1 MADFDWAAECRDE
14 DDIERDRKFA
24 EKLNQAMAGYRAK
37 LQPDDEVIILSVDA
51 ATTGRLAVTY
61 YQEVPGNEFIDRV
74 LHWHQN

>member
-1 MADFDWAAECRDE
+1 MIYLEIHRETFLADFDWAAECRDE
-14 DDIERDRKFA
+14 DDIELDRKFA

-61 YQEVPGNEFIDRV
+61 LSGSSGK
-74 LHWHQN
+74 